1 MDYNEV
7 IRTKNKILCVVLF
20 ASILLRCI
28 VNAIVLN
35 VSDVIGLGVAGVA
48 LTGMVSILVWKMKNP
63 VIMMYGMVVVLS
75 TLSILCMSMFS
86 CTTNFLMFFLA
97 IFLIVIYE
105 DIRPIALQC
114 IISIACMIYFY
125 MKNPD
130 GLNNTWTP
138 DALAMCVV
146 YVVSGMFVF
155 AAMCKL
161 SKKSFQQLQNVNKD
175 SILAKE
181 KAETLLDKIGSSVTI
196 LESTSGK
203 IKESVQTTEQVTEQI
218 GNASEDVAGRAMEE
232 VEAAGKIREEVESG
246 VEQIRSMSKASS
258 AMTGFSN
265 ATSEI
270 VTQSG
275 RQVGNL
281 TGKMRM
287 LDEKMTTVSDSINRL
302 TEENGRII
310 EILSTLDSITE
321 QTNLLSLN
329 ASIEAARAGEHGRGF
344 AVVASEIRKLSEDSR
359 SFTEQIHDILDGIN
373 GLTNQVNSELKVQ
386 LEAVSDC
393 TDYVNNVKD
402 SFDEISENTSSVLE
416 QATQV
421 EKRTDTLKDLLEHT
435 LTRAEQISQN
445 VESTSAAMEEISSS
459 ITNLQDNIGQV
470 VTGYQSINQI
480 TNELVEA
487 SREES

>member
-1 MDYNEV
+1 
-7 IRTKNKILCVVLF
+7 
-20 ASILLRCI
+20 
-28 VNAIVLN
+28 
-35 VSDVIGLGVAGVA
+35 
-48 LTGMVSILVWKMKNP
+48 
-63 VIMMYGMVVVLS
+63 
-75 TLSILCMSMFS
+75 
-86 CTTNFLMFFLA
+86 
-97 IFLIVIYE
+97 
-105 DIRPIALQC
+105 
-114 IISIACMIYFY
+114 
-125 MKNPD
+125 
-130 GLNNTWTP
+130 
-138 DALAMCVV
+138 
-146 YVVSGMFVF
+146 
-155 AAMCKL
+155 
-161 SKKSFQQLQNVNKD
+161 
-175 SILAKE
+175 
-181 KAETLLDKIGSSVTI
+181 
-196 LESTSGK
+196 
-203 IKESVQTTEQVTEQI
+203 
-218 GNASEDVAGRAMEE
+218 
-232 VEAAGKIREEVESG
+232 
-246 VEQIRSMSKASS
+246 
-258 AMTGFSN
+258 
-265 ATSEI
+265 
-270 VTQSG
+270 
-275 RQVGNL
+275 
-281 TGKMRM
+281 
-287 LDEKMTTVSDSINRL
+287 MTTVSDSINRL

>member
-1 MDYNEV
+1 M
-7 IRTKNKILCVVLF
+7 
-20 ASILLRCI
+20 
-28 VNAIVLN
+28 
-35 VSDVIGLGVAGVA
+35 
-48 LTGMVSILVWKMKNP
+48 
-63 VIMMYGMVVVLS
+63 
-75 TLSILCMSMFS
+75 
-86 CTTNFLMFFLA
+86 
-97 IFLIVIYE
+97 
-105 DIRPIALQC
+105 
-114 IISIACMIYFY
+114 
-125 MKNPD
+125 
-130 GLNNTWTP
+130 
-138 DALAMCVV
+138 
-146 YVVSGMFVF
+146 
-155 AAMCKL
+155 
-161 SKKSFQQLQNVNKD
+161 NKD

-435 LTRAEQISQN
+435 LTQAEQISQN